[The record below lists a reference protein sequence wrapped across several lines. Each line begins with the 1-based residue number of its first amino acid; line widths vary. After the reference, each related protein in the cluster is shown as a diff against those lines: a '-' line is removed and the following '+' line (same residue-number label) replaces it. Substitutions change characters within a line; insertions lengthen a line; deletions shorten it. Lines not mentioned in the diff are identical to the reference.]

1 MIEKKSI
8 EVKLASVVGRLKNL
22 QRPADENRIAAD
34 RPDGGK
40 TVGLFPRDFGFQAW
54 DWPQGVG
61 LYGLHNLYQVSHDES
76 IKTFAKDWY
85 ERHFSSGLPVRNIN
99 TTIPLL
105 ALSYLL
111 DEMEPACAGE
121 CRDWAEWLMTG
132 LPKTRENGFQHT
144 TTNDAAKGTINLN
157 EGQLWID
164 TLFMTVLF
172 LARMGRLTGDRRFM
186 SEATHQFLVHVKYL
200 FDKRSGLFY
209 HGWSFP
215 ENDNF
220 GGVFWCR
227 GNSWYVS
234 SVIDFIEI
242 MDQDLDAGVRDFLLD
257 TCRAQVTAL
266 SALQDAS
273 GLWRTVLDDP
283 GSYTETSGS
292 AGIAYGILKGIRLGL
307 LDPRHQAIAESAV
320 QAILSNIA
328 EDGTVKQVSAGTG
341 MGMDRDHY
349 RNIIIAPM
357 AYGQSLTIM
366 ALAEYLR
373 SALP

>member
-1 MIEKKSI
+1 MLPF
-8 EVKLASVVGRLKNL
+8 VWGA
-22 QRPADENRIAAD
+22 
-34 RPDGGK
+34 GG
-40 TVGLFPRDFGFQAW
+40 D
-54 DWPQGVG
+54 
-61 LYGLHNLYQVSHDES
+61 
-76 IKTFAKDWY
+76 
-85 ERHFSSGLPVRNIN
+85 
-99 TTIPLL
+99 
-105 ALSYLL
+105 
-111 DEMEPACAGE
+111 
-121 CRDWAEWLMTG
+121 
-132 LPKTRENGFQHT
+132 
-144 TTNDAAKGTINLN
+144 
-157 EGQLWID
+157 
-164 TLFMTVLF
+164 
-172 LARMGRLTGDRRFM
+172 
-186 SEATHQFLVHVKYL
+186 L
-200 FDKRSGLFY
+200 FDKTVTDCSDDVLIADIKKNAFTSPFTFQKVDDIMRYFSRNKVAMMMGSAATILSLQKIGGCDFAVAPFPGTAKVPAVKVYKSGSSAEDPFF
-209 HGWSFP
+209 HDWSFP
-215 ENDNF
+215 ENGNF